1 MKEHLEK
8 IKSRVIIMRQGGIE
22 ISPSLELVILKE
34 AELAWKCGGIEVLE
48 KYNEMFANPK

>member
-8 IKSRVIIMRQGGIE
+8 IKSRVIVIRQGGIE
-22 ISPSLELVILKE
+22 ISPSVELIILKE

-48 KYNEMFANPK
+48 KYNEMFTNIK